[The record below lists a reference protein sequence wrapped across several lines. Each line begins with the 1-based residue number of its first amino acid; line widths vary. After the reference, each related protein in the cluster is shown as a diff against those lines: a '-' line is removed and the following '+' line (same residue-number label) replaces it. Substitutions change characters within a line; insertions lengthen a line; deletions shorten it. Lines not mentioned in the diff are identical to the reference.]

1 VQRLQ
6 LEIAYI
12 LRDQYRDRPD
22 VISHSQDALKR
33 GRQPE
38 VVALSLLT
46 PSDALL
52 DQIEIAPID
61 IGRRHYD
68 WVTAVHLSAARGSP
82 DDFAEV
88 VLAMISRPSHT
99 NWDFQ
104 EVINRAVVERLGRDG
119 AAAALLKSRLM
130 ESSDPSE
137 IASLPRYLSA
147 AGALDT
153 EITQRCTEQLQLEG
167 QAPIP
172 RAAFDAVEGS
182 VRSLARSLLDVVTP
196 SLSA

>member
-1 VQRLQ
+1 MQN
-6 LEIAYI
+6 
-12 LRDQYRDRPD
+12 
-22 VISHSQDALKR
+22 ALKR
-33 GRQPE
+33 GQRPE
-38 VVALSLLT
+38 VVALSLLA

-61 IGRRHYD
+61 IGQQHSD
-68 WVTAVHLSAARGSP
+68 WVTAVHLSAARSAP
-82 DDFAEV
+82 DDFAQV
-88 VLAMISRPSHT
+88 VLAMISRPSRT

-104 EVINRAVVERLGRDG
+104 EMVNRAVVERLGRDG

-130 ESSDPSE
+130 ESPDPSE

-153 EITQRCTEQLQLEG
+153 EITQRCAEQLQFEG
-167 QAPIP
+167 QAPMP
-172 RAAFDAVEGS
+172 RAGFDAVEGS
-182 VRSLARSLLDVVTP
+182 VRSLSRSLLDVITP